1 MKLLIVTCLRDYKD
15 AVANI
20 FHEAGV
26 RVFSMSDTTGVKDEH
41 DQNLL
46 DDWFGNRDGEF
57 DSLILFSFTNAD
69 TSAKALSL
77 IKEYNVANGDAFP
90 IRAFILPVE
99 AASYES

>member
-1 MKLLIVTCLRDYKD
+1 MKLLIVTCLRDFKD
-15 AVANI
+15 DVSGI
-20 FHEAGV
+20 FHQAGV
-26 RVFSMSDTTGVKDEH
+26 RVFSVSETTGVKDEH
-41 DQNLL
+41 DENLL

-57 DSLILFSFTNAD
+57 DSLILFSFTNAN